1 MTTSGGA
8 PRDVRIVEVG
18 PRDGLQNERAPVA
31 TSDKIEFVNRLSAA
45 GLRAIEVTAFVSP
58 RWVPQMADAA
68 EVVRGIERRAGTTYA
83 ALVPNLAG
91 LEHAIAAG
99 VDEMAIVASAS
110 ETFSR
115 RNINLGIE
123 ESLAGY
129 RAVVEGARAAGIQ
142 VRGYL
147 STSFGC
153 PYEGTVAPSR
163 VTELAGRLLALG
175 AFEVVLSDTIGIAHP
190 GQVRQVLEAVRA
202 ALPLEQTALHVH
214 DTRGTGLAN
223 VLMALSLGVTTFD
236 SSAGGL
242 GGCPYAPG
250 AAGNIATE
258 DLVYLLDGMGVRTGV
273 DLAAVVAASRFI
285 ERQVGH
291 ALVSR
296 VYQAERR
303 SAARHADDRQYDEG
317 PSQEEPA

>member
-1 MTTSGGA
+1 MTTPPDPSS
-8 PRDVRIVEVG
+8 DVRIVEVG
-18 PRDGLQNERAPVA
+18 PRDGLQNEQAPVA
-31 TSDKIEFVNRLSAA
+31 AADKIEFVNRLSAA

-91 LEHAIAAG
+91 LERAVAAG
-99 VDEMAIVASAS
+99 VDEIAIVAAAS

-115 RNINLGIE
+115 RNINQGID
-123 ESLAGY
+123 ESLSGY
-129 RAVVEGARAAGIQ
+129 RAVVDEAIAAGIR
-142 VRGYL
+142 VRAYL

-153 PYEGTVAPSR
+153 PYEGAVAPSR
-163 VTELAGRLLALG
+163 VAELAGRLLALG
-175 AFEVVLSDTIGIAHP
+175 TFEVVLSDTIGVAHP
-190 GQVRQVLEAVRA
+190 GQIRQVVEAVRPV
-202 ALPLEQTALHVH
+202 LPLQQTALHVH

-273 DLAAVVAASRFI
+273 DLASVVAASRFI
-285 ERQVGH
+285 ERRVGH
-291 ALVSR
+291 PLVSR

-303 SAARHADDRQYDEG
+303 AAVRRADNRQYDGG

>member
-1 MTTSGGA
+1 MTTPLDP
-8 PRDVRIVEVG
+8 PREIRIVEVG
-18 PRDGLQNERAPVA
+18 PRDGLQNEQAA
-31 TSDKIEFVNRLSAA
+31 IAAADKIEFVNRLSAA
-45 GLRAIEVTAFVSP
+45 GFRAIEVTAFVSP

-68 EVVRGIERRAGTTYA
+68 EVLRGIERRAGTTYS
-83 ALVPNLAG
+83 ALVPNLSG
-91 LEHAIAAG
+91 LERAVAARAG
-99 VDEMAIVASAS
+99 EIAIVAAAS

-115 RNINLGIE
+115 RNINRGIE

-129 RAVVEGARAAGIQ
+129 RDVLGRASAAG
-142 VRGYL
+142 VRVRAYL

-153 PYEGTVAPSR
+153 PYEGAVAPSR
-163 VTELAGRLLALG
+163 VADLAARLLALG

-190 GQVRQVLEAVRA
+190 GQIRQVLEAVRA

-223 VLMALSLGVTTFD
+223 VLMALSLGVRTFD

-250 AAGNIATE
+250 AAGNLATE
-258 DLVYLLDGMGVRTGV
+258 DLVYVLDGMGVRTGI
-273 DLAAVVAASRFI
+273 DLAGLVAASRFI
-285 ERQVGH
+285 EGRVGH
-291 ALVSR
+291 PLVSR

-303 SAARHADDRQYDEG
+303 AALQRSRDRRYDEG
-317 PSQEEPA
+317 PSQEESA